1 MNIPSIKLRYF
12 EKLKLWH
19 DYLSPNSIFETQK
32 KEYWKHEKVFLLWA
46 FTPLHRHLYTGITT
60 ARILEIYSENG
71 SNEFGMLKDYVNADY
86 VSKLDESKED
96 IDKDNGKINY
106 IKGNLDVEG
115 FAKNTSEIDP
125 NGYPEKIRILPKGLL
140 LGEIIYEAYSK
151 NAKWYQKNFRYYRW
165 GFWGLKAVIII
176 AVLSLILVLFN
187 QTIEIK
193 EKIFNGAPEK
203 NGIYQDRHNHGGH
216 HYQLWQR

>member
-46 FTPLHRHLYTGITT
+46 FTPLHRHLYTSITT

-71 SNEFGMLKDYVNADY
+71 SNEFRMLKDYVNDDY
-86 VSKLDESKED
+86 ARKLDESKKD

-106 IKGNLDVEG
+106 VKGNLDVEG
-115 FAKNTSEIDP
+115 FVRTTSEKNT
-125 NGYPEKIRILPKGLL
+125 NGYPETVRILPKGLL
-140 LGEIIYEAYSK
+140 LGEIIFEAYSK
-151 NAKWYQKNFRYYRW
+151 DAKWYQKNFRYYRW
-165 GFWGLKAVIII
+165 GFWVMNVVIII
-176 AVLSLILVLFN
+176 ALLSLILVLLN

-193 EKIFNGAPEK
+193 EKIFNDASE
-203 NGIYQDRHNHGGH
+203 NNSIHRSCNNFGGH
-216 HYQLWQR
+216 CYKFQR